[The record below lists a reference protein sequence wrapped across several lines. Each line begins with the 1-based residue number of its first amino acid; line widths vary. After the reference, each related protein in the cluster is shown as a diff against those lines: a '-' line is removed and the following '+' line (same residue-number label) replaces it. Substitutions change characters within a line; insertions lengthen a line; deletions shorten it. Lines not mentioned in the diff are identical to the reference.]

1 MSAHFKSAISRLR
14 PTSERRARTTAVAT
28 LAAAQNG
35 TSVALAERK
44 HARRLAGLA
53 TPRTGSVRDTHSK
66 QSAHSAAL
74 DERLNPCH
82 RLSHRSWKPRPSMMP
97 HLRKGGW
104 GWFRSHVA

>member
-1 MSAHFKSAISRLR
+1 MTPSQTESPSAPEAIENQRSHGG
-14 PTSERRARTTAVAT
+14 PYGT
-28 LAAAQNG
+28 L
-35 TSVALAERK
+35 SLF
-44 HARRLAGLA
+44 
-53 TPRTGSVRDTHSK
+53 RDTHSK

-82 RLSHRSWKPRPSMMP
+82 RLSHRSWKPRPPMMP